1 MLQEMNRSEL
11 AVVVIPKK
19 RLVNAK
25 VVDMDEL
32 RRNPEGVVL
41 PQIVEPDPQGTTE
54 TAEPKGK
61 RSAKAKSAKG
71 KKSIGSQPSNT
82 APMKLP
88 QLVPPA
94 K

>member
-1 MLQEMNRSEL
+1 MNRSEL

-25 VVDMDEL
+25 VVDIEQL
-32 RRNPEGVVL
+32 RRNPEDVVL
-41 PQIVEPDPQGTTE
+41 PQIVEPVAQDAE
-54 TAEPKGK
+54 TGEPKGK
-61 RSAKAKSAKG
+61 KSAKAKSARG
-71 KKSIGSQPSNT
+71 RKSTVSQPTST
-82 APMKLP
+82 ASTKLP